1 MEGEGRVV
9 VCRTRVPAT
18 DTPPHGESGTGRRQ
32 LFSRKMKKGV
42 DSPSVDLHNSSLR
55 RISSVG

>member
-1 MEGEGRVV
+1 MEDEGQVV

-18 DTPPHGESGTGRRQ
+18 DNPPHSEAGSGRRQ

-42 DSPSVDLHNSSLR
+42 DSPSVDLHNSTLR